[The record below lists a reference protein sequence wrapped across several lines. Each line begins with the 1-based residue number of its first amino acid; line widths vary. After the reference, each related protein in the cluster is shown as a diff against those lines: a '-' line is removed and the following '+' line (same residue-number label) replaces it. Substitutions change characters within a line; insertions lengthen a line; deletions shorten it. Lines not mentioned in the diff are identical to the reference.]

1 MNKTLYLVSNAH
13 LDPVWQ
19 WEWEEGAAAAVSTFR
34 VAARFCRERDGYV
47 FCHNEAALYEWVEE
61 YEPALF
67 EEIRRLAAEGRWV
80 IIGGWYIQP
89 DCNMPAGETFVR
101 HATYGRKYF
110 FEKFGVVPTVA
121 NSFDAFGH
129 SRGLVQVLAKCG

>member
-34 VAARFCRERDGYV
+34 TAAAFCRERDNYI

-67 EEIRRLAAEGRWV
+67 EEIKALVNEGKWI

-89 DCNMPAGETFVR
+89 DFWSSSYKESFSFASSRAFCE
-101 HATYGRKYF
+101 F
-110 FEKFGVVPTVA
+110 FFI
-121 NSFDAFGH
+121 S
-129 SRGLVQVLAKCG
+129 S